1 MPLNSHEWKQIGRL
15 VLRMK
20 PKKTRPIF
28 FLTFI
33 EFIYETKRFNWCS
46 YCCISYQ
53 QSNHRHHSCIFC
65 ILICNENCVS
75 LHFKEKNSLVVRACL
90 WFFYTLYTKKMCSN
104 QTRQGPNSC
113 GTNSRMG
120 SKAISAKIRD
130 FEVLPAIATIPYL
143 RKILKNV
150 TGHPGM
156 EVSLF
161 LFNLKTLK
169 YGIVIYVY
177 TAVI

>member
-1 MPLNSHEWKQIGRL
+1 
-15 VLRMK
+15 
-20 PKKTRPIF
+20 
-28 FLTFI
+28 
-33 EFIYETKRFNWCS
+33 
-46 YCCISYQ
+46 
-53 QSNHRHHSCIFC
+53 
-65 ILICNENCVS
+65 
-75 LHFKEKNSLVVRACL
+75 
-90 WFFYTLYTKKMCSN
+90 MCSN

-120 SKAISAKIRD
+120 SKDISAKIRD
-130 FEVLPAIATIPYL
+130 FEVLPAIATFPYL

-150 TGHPGM
+150 TSHPGM